1 MSSRTLGA
9 RTSTHV
15 RAPAAIVRIAVA
27 VAVATNATMAWRA
40 PSASAAAP
48 VSSPLSVSLLASG
61 EGWLLSA
68 YRCATQTCTRLER
81 TTDAGRTWTTLRL
94 PTPLQRLMR
103 ASHGYYPT
111 PQMSV
116 YFATGS
122 DGWIY
127 GSTSAAPGSGT
138 TTAVLWATRDGGRTW
153 SAAPIA
159 SPAMKFGVLA
169 VSASRGYVYAIAWIS
184 DQGFGLWRS
193 PLAHEDWRRVST
205 PRLEMAAGGTSM
217 EGALVFKGASG
228 WLMVGNDRGVTGSAR
243 LTGTGRWVAWRGP
256 CATVGGDF
264 DVPVA
269 YSPTSLLDVCTI
281 GGFGGDVTPGTP
293 RRLTMATSWI
303 FTSHDGGLA
312 FTPTRQIDVGIATM
326 WIAQVPGLPASPTPG
341 VVLVAKPINQGST
354 SMEHLFATRDGGRT
368 WTSVYSPP
376 SVSSV
381 ILLVTFA
388 SSHLGAAI
396 VQITPARSL
405 LIVSSDGGRTWHRA
419 NT

>member
-1 MSSRTLGA
+1 MTSRAL
-9 RTSTHV
+9 
-15 RAPAAIVRIAVA
+15 PAA
-27 VAVATNATMAWRA
+27 
-40 PSASAAAP
+40 AAA
-48 VSSPLSVSLLASG
+48 VSSPLSVSLLASR
-61 EGWLLSA
+61 EGWLLST
-68 YRCATQTCTRLER
+68 YHCTTQTCTRLER

-103 ASHGYYPT
+103 ASNGYYPT

-116 YFATGS
+116 YFATSS

-127 GSTSAAPGSGT
+127 GSTSPTSGSGT

-153 SAAPIA
+153 SPAPIA
-159 SPAMKFGVLA
+159 SPAMKFGVLT

-184 DQGFGLWRS
+184 NQGFGLWRS

-205 PRLEMAAGGTSM
+205 PRLEVAAGGTSM

-228 WLMVGNDRGVTGSAR
+228 WLMVGNDRGVTGGAR

-269 YSPTSLLDVCTI
+269 YSATSLLDVCTI

-303 FTSHDGGLA
+303 FTSNDGGLT
-312 FTPTRQIDVGIATM
+312 FTPARQIGVGIATM
-326 WIAQVPGLPASPTPG
+326 WITQVPGLPASPVPG
-341 VVLVAKPINQGST
+341 VILVAKPINQGS
-354 SMEHLFATRDGGRT
+354 SSIEHLFATRNGGKT
-368 WTSVYSPP
+368 WASVYSPP
-376 SVSSV
+376 SASSA
-381 ILLVTFA
+381 ILVVTFA
-388 SSHLGAAI
+388 SSRLGAAI
-396 VQITPARSL
+396 VQIAPSRSF
-405 LIVSSDGGRTWHRA
+405 LIISSDGGRTWHRA